1 MQTVKIIAWVIV
13 ITLLEAVACYAGHM
27 TEIQYRGDLDDRT
40 PAIWYAYVISE
51 QDPASLP
58 MWESTKATSCY
69 FSLDNWQGYSGV
81 GNCKT
86 NSIGSM
92 AYDWAIDTD
101 LFVASRSDGDT
112 RPLRATLRFDNMVLV
127 DGVGN
132 TVWQYNK
139 THITHEGASYMA
151 GDATADGLF
160 DSADMVTIFQAGKY
174 ETGNVANWYEGDF
187 SGDFLV
193 TSADLVVALQTGL
206 YNVHGQTIA
215 VPEPSSVVL
224 WLIGVCCAI
233 RFAGRRRACGK

>member
-1 MQTVKIIAWVIV
+1 
-13 ITLLEAVACYAGHM
+13 
-27 TEIQYRGDLDDRT
+27 
-40 PAIWYAYVISE
+40 
-51 QDPASLP
+51 
-58 MWESTKATSCY
+58 
-69 FSLDNWQGYSGV
+69 
-81 GNCKT
+81 
-86 NSIGSM
+86 
-92 AYDWAIDTD
+92 
-101 LFVASRSDGDT
+101 
-112 RPLRATLRFDNMVLV
+112 
-127 DGVGN
+127 
-132 TVWQYNK
+132 
-139 THITHEGASYMA
+139 MA